1 MIKKLIVILFVMA
14 FFTVVL
20 NLTYDFFMIGDNI
33 GVYDNVFFRKT
44 YANREILEGQVNA
57 ESLEHN
63 DMRIWVKSSSYDK
76 ETGRLEILFEF
87 EDVNKVEMNDLCMK
101 LRVHDDSYVFYNKV
115 VGNKLFAD
123 EIDYFV
129 YNYDLYNLLS
139 SEGFNTEKENLT
151 EKYYF
156 TGGEKGGGIP
166 MVLNLG
172 KGYEIDNYLYVEFL
186 DMLYNK
192 DYDTR
197 VNKVFDK
204 LGEFKFKFKF

>member
-14 FFTVVL
+14 FFTVVV

-129 YNYDLYNLLS
+129 RNIYAKAVFDI
-139 SEGFNTEKENLT
+139 T
-151 EKYYF
+151 
-156 TGGEKGGGIP
+156 

-192 DYDTR
+192 DYDRR